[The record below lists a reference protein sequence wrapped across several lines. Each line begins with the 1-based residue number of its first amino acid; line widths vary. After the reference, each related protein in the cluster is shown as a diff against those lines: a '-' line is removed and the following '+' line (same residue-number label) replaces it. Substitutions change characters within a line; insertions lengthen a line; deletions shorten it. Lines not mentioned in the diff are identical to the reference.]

1 MEHLIEPEFFS
12 FFNST
17 IKKVLASLY
26 GSSSCKN
33 WKIERTFIGNI
44 FPSSNLDLKTLS
56 LLSSGYQKA
65 MQNET
70 TSDISDFDSK
80 RFFFLAV
87 FFFFFDRYF
96 ILTEMDEKL
105 DSFEDTQATDN
116 E

>member
-1 MEHLIEPEFFS
+1 MLSIAEKLFALVIQTSYKPSKEATKKMVDVSLFLRLACNMEHLIEPEFFS

-65 MQNET
+65 MQN
-70 TSDISDFDSK
+70 
-80 RFFFLAV
+80 
-87 FFFFFDRYF
+87 
-96 ILTEMDEKL
+96 
-105 DSFEDTQATDN
+105 
-116 E
+116 

>member
-1 MEHLIEPEFFS
+1 
-12 FFNST
+12 
-17 IKKVLASLY
+17 
-26 GSSSCKN
+26 
-33 WKIERTFIGNI
+33 
-44 FPSSNLDLKTLS
+44 
-56 LLSSGYQKA
+56 